1 VGLLEELNYTVTPP
15 NRVQHTLQ
23 RAAAGERIGRVL
35 QRSLYSLDKAVYGV
49 TADRHTATS
58 LLAGLPII
66 MLTTTGARTGN
77 DRTMPLVGIP
87 AAEDLFVIGSNFGT
101 PSTPGWVH
109 NLEANPAAVVS
120 FRDRRVPVV
129 ARHAD
134 QTETDRVFEAA
145 STVFAGFPRYRRL
158 AANREIRVFALESA
172 PRRSGPAR
180 CCG

>member
-49 TADRHTATS
+49 TGERHTATS

-87 AAEDLFVIGSNFGT
+87 AADDLFVVGSNFGSPT
-101 PSTPGWVH
+101 TPGWVH

-120 FRDRRVPVV
+120 LRDRRVDVV
-129 ARHAD
+129 ARLAD
-134 QTETDRVFEAA
+134 QQETDLVFDAA
-145 STVFAGFPRYRRL
+145 STVFAGFPRYRQR
-158 AANREIRVFALESA
+158 ASHREIRVFALEA
-172 PRRSGPAR
+172 AT
-180 CCG
+180 

>member
-1 VGLLEELNYTVTPP
+1 MGLLEELNYNVAPP
-15 NRVQHTLQ
+15 NRVQRTVQ
-23 RAAAGERIGRVL
+23 RAAAGERLGKAL
-35 QRSLYSLDKAVYGV
+35 QRSLYSLDKAVSGV
-49 TADRHTATS
+49 TGERHTATS

-87 AAEDLFVIGSNFGT
+87 ASDDLFVIGSNFGT

-109 NLEANPAAVVS
+109 NLEANPAAFVS

-145 STVFAGFPRYRRL
+145 STVFAGFPEYRRR
-158 AANREIRVFALESA
+158 AVNRQIRVFALET
-172 PRRSGPAR
+172 AR
-180 CCG
+180 